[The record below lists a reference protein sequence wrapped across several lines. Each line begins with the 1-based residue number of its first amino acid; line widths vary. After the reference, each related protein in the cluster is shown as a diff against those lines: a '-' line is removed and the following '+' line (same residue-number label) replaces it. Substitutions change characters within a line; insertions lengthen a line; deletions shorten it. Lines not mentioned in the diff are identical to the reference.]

1 MAVNKGGPDTVL
13 SFRFL
18 FIGRIVFISHESWGQ
33 RIQQATKEIFIDFV
47 SFSPG
52 TFHILFG

>member
-1 MAVNKGGPDTVL
+1 MVL

-18 FIGRIVFISHESWGQ
+18 FIEKIVFISHESWGQ
-33 RIQQATKEIFIDFV
+33 RIQQATKEIFADFV

-52 TFHILFG
+52 TFRILFG

>member
-1 MAVNKGGPDTVL
+1 MVL

-18 FIGRIVFISHESWGQ
+18 FTGRIVFISHDFWGQ

-52 TFHILFG
+52 TFRILFG

>member
-1 MAVNKGGPDTVL
+1 MVL

-18 FIGRIVFISHESWGQ
+18 FTVRIVLISHDSWGQ

-52 TFHILFG
+52 TFRILFG